1 MYINESR
8 FVIGLENTP
17 FTGVCSHFPTQK
29 FDRTGAVKGLT
40 CFLKAFCELKKNA
53 FHFHTGDLQNFNV
66 CACFCVFLLVIIICI
81 IIYMSVY
88 CF

>member
-40 CFLKAFCELKKNA
+40 CFLKAFCELKKKL
-53 FHFHTGDLQNFNV
+53 FTFI
-66 CACFCVFLLVIIICI
+66 LVICKTL
-81 IIYMSVY
+81 MCVHVFVY
-88 CF
+88 FC